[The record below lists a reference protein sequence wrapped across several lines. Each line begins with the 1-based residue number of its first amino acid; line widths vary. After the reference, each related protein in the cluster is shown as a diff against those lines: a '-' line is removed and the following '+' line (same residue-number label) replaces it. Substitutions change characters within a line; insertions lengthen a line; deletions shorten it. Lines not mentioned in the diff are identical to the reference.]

1 MYPKTAACKG
11 ALWKRI
17 AKPLLRPYHPAIQSV
32 TGKGKGMAFE
42 ESLKELRELD
52 EARERAIKAIRSSAR
67 EQIRDIE
74 RKSGLTLEELF
85 PERMGGGGARQV
97 AAVAGGRAGKEK
109 KVKAPIYQ
117 HPETGAQWSGQGH
130 FPSWYGVERDRGG
143 VAAVEAMLIPGQ
155 QHSLGVSRWLEE
167 ARTAEAGRTRKS
179 LGKTLPA
186 AKKKAPAKQPG
197 RTATGKKVI

>member
-1 MYPKTAACKG
+1 
-11 ALWKRI
+11 
-17 AKPLLRPYHPAIQSV
+17 
-32 TGKGKGMAFE
+32 MAFE
-42 ESLKELRELD
+42 ESIKALRELD
-52 EARERAIKAIRSSAR
+52 EARKQAINAIKSSAR

-85 PERMGGGGARQV
+85 PERLGGGGARPV
-97 AAVAGGRAGKEK
+97 AAVAGGRVGKEK

-117 HPETGAQWSGQGH
+117 HPQTGAQWSGQGH
-130 FPSWYGVERDRGG
+130 SPAWYESERDRGG

-167 ARTAEAGRTRKS
+167 ARAKEAGKTRKT
-179 LGKTLPA
+179 LNKALPA

-197 RTATGKKVI
+197 RTAKGTKVL

>member
-1 MYPKTAACKG
+1 
-11 ALWKRI
+11 
-17 AKPLLRPYHPAIQSV
+17 
-32 TGKGKGMAFE
+32 MAFE
-42 ESLKELRELD
+42 ESIKALRELD
-52 EARERAIKAIRSSAR
+52 EAREQAIKAIRTSAR

-85 PERMGGGGARQV
+85 PERMGGGGRQV
-97 AAVAGGRAGKEK
+97 TAVTSGGKEK

-130 FPSWYGVERDRGG
+130 FPSWYGAERDRGG

-167 ARTAEAGRTRKS
+167 ARVAEAGKTRKS
-179 LGKTLPA
+179 LGTALPA
-186 AKKKAPAKQPG
+186 ARKKAPTKRPGHTAK
-197 RTATGKKVI
+197 GKKVI